1 MTKCYEKKAIPA
13 IFFMFTLNMC
23 GKEKINMLKDGLKRI
38 CISLGRNNDPVIAV
52 LGIAVFKGVFRP
64 LFTMMD
70 KEEKPERKKYAAFRE
85 GLTEAIAFCSYLGT
99 SFAAKK
105 LAKPICKAVGK
116 TTDSAIHKTE
126 KSLSFIAVCLAAVAI
141 IPGVCNLT
149 LKPIMEAAQKLQKGK
164 QTPENAPKQLDIK
177 ENSVDETIP
186 KQAISPVLSDNAKN
200 LLASIQ
206 KPAVTPAIGMKVGG

>member
-1 MTKCYEKKAIPA
+1 
-13 IFFMFTLNMC
+13 
-23 GKEKINMLKDGLKRI
+23 MLKDGLKRI
-38 CISLGRNNDPVIAV
+38 CTSLGRNNDPVIAV

-99 SFAAKK
+99 SFVAKK
-105 LAKPICKAVGK
+105 LAKPICDAVGK
-116 TTDSAIHKTE
+116 PEALHKTE

-164 QTPENAPKQLDIK
+164 KHSQEAPKQLDIK
-177 ENSVDETIP
+177 ENAVKEMP
-186 KQAISPVLSDNAKN
+186 AKQVISPILNDNARN
-200 LLASIQ
+200 LIASIQ
-206 KPAVTPAIGMKVGG
+206 KPAIAPASGMKVGG